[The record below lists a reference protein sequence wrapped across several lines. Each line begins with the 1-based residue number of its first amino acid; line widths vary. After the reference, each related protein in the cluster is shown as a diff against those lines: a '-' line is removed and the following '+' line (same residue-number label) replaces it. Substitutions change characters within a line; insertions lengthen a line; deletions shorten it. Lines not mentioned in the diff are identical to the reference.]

1 MKDQR
6 IVFLADAEYA
16 ERIDELVQ
24 KTKLAS
30 RAQVIR
36 LAIDEAMEKYLNAS
50 HSGEYMVLDKK
61 SVRETFREALRASEE
76 QLRQSYGVLINEQ
89 SERLQ
94 QVIRLS
100 KDENRKLVAWVR
112 ARTRERDAQR
122 KEANKL
128 NFGTILKVAAL
139 LSLVQELTDAWK
151 RDRAKLEP
159 LFERLDEIHSQEIKG
174 ALEEALIK

>member
-36 LAIDEAMEKYLNAS
+36 LAIDEAMEKYLNSS
-50 HSGEYMVLDKK
+50 HSGGYMVLDKK
-61 SVRETFREALRASEE
+61 AIRETLRASEE
-76 QLRQSYGVLINEQ
+76 QLRQSYEALINEQ

-100 KDENRKLVAWVR
+100 KDENRKLVEWVS
-112 ARTRERDAQR
+112 ARTRERDTGR
-122 KEANKL
+122 EEAKKL
-128 NFGTILKVAAL
+128 NFGRLLKVAGL

-159 LFERLDEIHSQEIKG
+159 LLERLDEINPQEIKET
-174 ALEEALIK
+174 LEEALVN